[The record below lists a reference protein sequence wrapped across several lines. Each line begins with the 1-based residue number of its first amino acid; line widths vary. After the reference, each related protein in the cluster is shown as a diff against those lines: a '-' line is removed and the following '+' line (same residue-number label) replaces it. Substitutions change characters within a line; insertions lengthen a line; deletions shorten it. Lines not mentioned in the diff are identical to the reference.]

1 MLFKTNDPK
10 IIKKEISK
18 LKPLNYNQFRWWR
31 RFDSKNQPLPHKSKL
46 IDRIKNGDFD
56 FSHYFW
62 QAQLCELEINEKLIE
77 YKGDIQK
84 LIEKNGV
91 DLARRKRLWED
102 FNKIENE
109 TLQSLKNEF
118 LREFVMSSEEY
129 DDHIIKFGG
138 TLEEFYVYCLKT
150 FDKSGKPVER
160 RGRPPKNK
168 TL

>member
-31 RFDSKNQPLPHKSKL
+31 RFDSKNQPLPRKSKL

-102 FNKIENE
+102 FNEN
-109 TLQSLKNEF
+109 L
-118 LREFVMSSEEY
+118 
-129 DDHIIKFGG
+129 
-138 TLEEFYVYCLKT
+138 
-150 FDKSGKPVER
+150 
-160 RGRPPKNK
+160 
-168 TL
+168 